1 VAAGR
6 VAGDLGP
13 AHDGDALMGFLL
25 AIVFSGL
32 IVGALGRLLVP
43 GRQEMGCLATVA
55 AGVSGSI
62 IGGLVGRVL
71 FGPNYAPGLIMST
84 LAAAALIYL
93 FTRSRQSSY
102 R

>member
-1 VAAGR
+1 
-6 VAGDLGP
+6 
-13 AHDGDALMGFLL
+13 MGFLL
-25 AIVFSGL
+25 AIAFSGL

-43 GRQEMGCLATVA
+43 GHQDMGCLATIA

-62 IGGLVGRVL
+62 VGGLIGRVL

-84 LAAAALIYL
+84 LAAAGLIYL
-93 FTRSRQSSY
+93 FTRSRHASY